1 MTSMTREDLNS
12 INVNELGTKLQE
24 VINEFK
30 KEIAEINSTDELVLK
45 ESDLMDQMKVYEEYL
60 KGVNYSLPQSVV
72 FEGTTYT
79 KSDIANKIVTFLN
92 KMEVEFSYVTGLFQ
106 MSTLWRNPSM
116 NQIDYYKYDSTLRT
130 LGQIKYKGYK
140 EWNDILAI
148 NNYMT
153 SVNESY
159 SRDTAY
165 LLYLSHIHNEIL
177 DRMSALDKEKESET
191 SEMVM
196 EDENPKR
203 KKLK

>member
-1 MTSMTREDLNS
+1 MTSITREDLNS
-12 INVNELGTKLQE
+12 INVNELGAKLQE

-30 KEIAEINSTDELVLK
+30 NEITDVNSIDELVLK
-45 ESDLMDQMKVYEEYL
+45 ESDLMSQMKVYEEYL
-60 KGVNYSLPQSVV
+60 KSVNYSLPSSVV
-72 FEGTTYT
+72 FEGVTYT

-106 MSTLWRNPSM
+106 MSNLWRNPNM

-177 DRMSALDKEKESET
+177 NRMNTLNNEKEPET
-191 SEMVM
+191 TEMIV
-196 EDENPKR
+196 EDESPKR